1 MDGQTDRQTL
11 HDSIAHACTASQSRN
26 CLNTLSCYAR
36 WNSYHGNIRDQ
47 FLLPSVHC
55 FHSVDTTFSLAKILL
70 QQSPKKISL
79 KTSNEWKSNF
89 MQVWFNVPLNTLY
102 RVAQIK
108 IPHRTKCNFSTTVR
122 FVHPNFLVYIGEI
135 LLQLWNFKKI
145 ILVFSKVMAVY
156 IFYAIFSI
164 LHGIIDSNLWFS
176 LSRNIDCYYKY

>member
-1 MDGQTDRQTL
+1 MLAQHRRAETV
-11 HDSIAHACTASQSRN
+11 SILWVAMLDETAIMVTSEISFCCLQFIAFTVLTRHSASQ
-26 CLNTLSCYAR
+26 
-36 WNSYHGNIRDQ
+36 
-47 FLLPSVHC
+47 
-55 FHSVDTTFSLAKILL
+55 KILL

-164 LHGIIDSNLWFS
+164 LHGIIDSNLWFL